1 MGDHS
6 ATKPIRMYS
15 RWGVAM
21 DMVAGDYS
29 LITQLR
35 LMYTC
40 LHCTVYAFLPFSFF
54 SRASKIGALFFFCSS
69 FLSMV
74 LSDASVTKVLS
85 QCVDK
90 KSSIQYSQDSVQ
102 PMADWMRF
110 ALHPQ

>member
-21 DMVAGDYS
+21 DMFTLFYLS
-29 LITQLR
+29 L
-35 LMYTC
+35 
-40 LHCTVYAFLPFSFF
+40 FF

-90 KSSIQYSQDSVQ
+90 KSSIQYTVDRYSQDSVQ

>member
-21 DMVAGDYS
+21 GMFTLFYLS
-29 LITQLR
+29 L
-35 LMYTC
+35 
-40 LHCTVYAFLPFSFF
+40 FF
-54 SRASKIGALFFFCSS
+54 SRAFKIGALFFFCPS

-90 KSSIQYSQDSVQ
+90 KSSIQYTVDRYSQDSVQ

>member
-21 DMVAGDYS
+21 DMFTLFYLS
-29 LITQLR
+29 L
-35 LMYTC
+35 
-40 LHCTVYAFLPFSFF
+40 FF
-54 SRASKIGALFFFCSS
+54 SRAFKIGALFFFCPS

-90 KSSIQYSQDSVQ
+90 EFNPVHGRQVQ
-102 PMADWMRF
+102 SRLCTTNGRLDAFCF
-110 ALHPQ
+110 ASPIE

>member
-15 RWGVAM
+15 RWGVAI

-54 SRASKIGALFFFCSS
+54 LEHLKLEHSFSFVPPS
-69 FLSMV
+69 FLWFYLM
-74 LSDASVTKVLS
+74 LLS
-85 QCVDK
+85 QKC
-90 KSSIQYSQDSVQ
+90 YRN
-102 PMADWMRF
+102 A
-110 ALHPQ
+110 